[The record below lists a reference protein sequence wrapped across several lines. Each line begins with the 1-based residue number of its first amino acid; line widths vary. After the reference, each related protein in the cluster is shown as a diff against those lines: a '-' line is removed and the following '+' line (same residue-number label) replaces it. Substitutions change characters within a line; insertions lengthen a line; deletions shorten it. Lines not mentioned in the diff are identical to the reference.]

1 MRKRLHNITSH
12 SLREMLKEYAWLSRY
27 TRQYKAEVLWYVIV
41 GILGTV
47 LSLTGSVLS
56 KNIIDAVTG
65 TNSGGILVALLFY
78 VLMQLSQIATRAIT
92 GRINAVVSIRV
103 NQQITAQVYD
113 KLLST
118 DWEALS
124 AYHSGDLITRV
135 EGDVSTISSGVL
147 GWIPELITRLLQF
160 GGTLGLILYYDPTLA
175 LLALLSAPVTLLMS
189 RYAIKMMRHHNEAMR
204 DLNSKMTVFNEESFQ
219 HMLLIKSFNR
229 TDTYSARHRSLQ
241 QEYKD
246 VSLEYN
252 RFTIHKNTIL
262 SLVGTVVAL
271 LCFIWSIHRLQ
282 AGYISFGVMT
292 LFLQLSG
299 SVASAFSAL
308 AALVPSAI
316 TTATAAG
323 RVMAIMDLP
332 VEESGDV
339 AAAETFVRTYG
350 NTPLSVQMSDVS
362 YSYQGGEDVL
372 TDSHFRADSGEI
384 VAVIGPS
391 GEGKTT
397 LLRLL
402 LGIVTPRQG
411 QVRLCAND
419 DTSIA
424 VSPTTRQLFAYV
436 PQGNTLFSGT
446 VAENLRLL
454 CPDATDEQLYEALR
468 LACAEDFIRR
478 LPAGLDTPIKEQG
491 NFSEGQI
498 QRLCIARALL
508 SDAPILLMDEGTSA
522 LDTETERQVLE
533 NVLRSREGRTCI
545 VTTHRRSVQEMS
557 HRVYAI
563 RGTHIETVT
572 SDET

>member
-1 MRKRLHNITSH
+1 MRTLFDKIKSH
-12 SLREMLKEYAWLSRY
+12 SLSEMLQEFAWLGRY

-41 GILGTV
+41 GVLGTA
-47 LSLTGSVLS
+47 LSLIGSVLS

-65 TNSGGILVALLFY
+65 VDSGGILVALLFY
-78 VLMQLSQIATRAIT
+78 VLMQLSQIATRAVA

-118 DWEALS
+118 DWESLS
-124 AYHSGDLITRV
+124 AYHSGDLITRI
-135 EGDVSTISSGVL
+135 EGDVGTIASGVL
-147 GWIPELITRLLQF
+147 GWLPELITRLLQF

-189 RYAIKMMRHHNEAMR
+189 RYVIKMMRHHNQAMR
-204 DLNSKMTVFNEESFQ
+204 ELNSKMTVFNEESFQ
-219 HMLLIKSFNR
+219 HILLIKSFNR
-229 TDTYSARHRSLQ
+229 TDTYSSRHRRLQ

-246 VSLEYN
+246 ASLEYN
-252 RFTIHKNTIL
+252 RFTIQKNTIL

-271 LCFIWSIHRLQ
+271 LCFVWSIYRLQ
-282 AGYISFGVMT
+282 EGYISFGVLT

-299 SVASAFSAL
+299 SVTSAFSAL
-308 AALVPSAI
+308 AALVPGAI

-332 VEESGDV
+332 AEACGDI
-339 AAAETFVRTYG
+339 AATEAFLRTYG
-350 NTPLSVQMSDVS
+350 ATPLSVQMDGVS
-362 YSYQGGEDVL
+362 YRYQDGEDVL
-372 TDSHFRADSGEI
+372 TDSCFRADSGEI

-402 LGIVTPRQG
+402 LGIVTPQRG
-411 QVRLCAND
+411 EVRLCAAD
-419 DTSIA
+419 GTSIA
-424 VSPTTRQLFAYV
+424 VSPSTRPLFAYV

-454 CPDATDEQLYEALR
+454 RPDATDEQLYEALR
-468 LACAEDFIRR
+468 LACAEEFIRR
-478 LPAGLDTPIKEQG
+478 LPTGLDTPVKEQG

-563 RGTHIETVT
+563 RGNHVETV
-572 SDET
+572 DKP